1 MRMVQFYLPDGGHRV
16 GVLQG
21 DRVRDLTA
29 LDPAVKMT
37 LDLLERSHVQGTTM
51 DGVVEGMLDAAG
63 QVPGYRYDDLHV
75 PPDPSGPHLEMPI
88 YPPEVWGFGVT
99 YKRSAEMRDEDS
111 ASTIYDYAYSAER
124 PELFFKATCSRCVG
138 PQGPVG
144 IRCDSTLTAT
154 EPELAYVLGYDE
166 EIVGYTCCNDVSA
179 WDIERENPLYL
190 PQSKIFEGCCAIGPV
205 LATPADIPNPRDL
218 GITCRMYR
226 EGTRIYEG
234 YVHSSQIRRSFEEMT
249 GFLCRNN
256 PVPPG
261 TVVSTGTGI
270 MVPNDLPMQEGD
282 RVEIEIEG
290 IGVLT
295 NVVRRLSS

>member
-1 MRMVQFYLPDGGHRV
+1 MRMVQFYLPDGGHRA

-21 DRVRDLTA
+21 DTVRDLTA
-29 LDPAVKMT
+29 LDPAVKTT
-37 LDLLERSHVQGTTM
+37 LDLIERSHVQGTTM
-51 DGVVEGMLDAAG
+51 DGIVEEMLEG
-63 QVPGYRYDDLHV
+63 IGHLPGYLYDDLDV
-75 PPDPSGPHLEMPI
+75 PPDPSSAYIDMPI

-138 PQGPVG
+138 PHGPIG

-154 EPELAYVLGYDE
+154 EPELAYVLGYDG

-190 PQSKIFEGCCAIGPV
+190 PQSKIFTGCCAIGPV
-205 LATPADIPNPRDL
+205 LTTTSDIPDPRDL
-218 GITCRMYR
+218 DITCRIFRGR
-226 EGTRIYEG
+226 ERICEG
-234 YVHSSQIRRSFEEMT
+234 VVHSSQIRRSFDELTM
-249 GFLCRNN
+249 FLCRDN

-282 RVEIEIEG
+282 QVEIEIER
-290 IGVLT
+290 IGVLS
-295 NVVRRLSS
+295 NVARQL